1 MEEIDQYYLAQLYI
15 LAEELKSSYETF
27 QFHQIY
33 QKVLKF
39 CVSELSQD
47 YFEII
52 RDRMYCDRRDSKTR
66 RSSCTALAVIL
77 ESLVVLLAPVLSFT
91 AEEVW
96 ENYGKKTSVF
106 LEKFPDLSAYKNE
119 VLIKK
124 FEKVFETK
132 ELVQKALEN
141 ARQNGKIGKSL
152 EAKLFV
158 SYKNSSILEKLFT
171 REDFELFYVVSQV
184 EFEPIGNSVE
194 HTLLSSA
201 ENEEFLIE
209 VTLPANPECPRCW
222 RHTRDIHK
230 GGLCERCKAAI
241 KDYQAKAK
249 VANTWSEGWNEHV
262 MLRPLGSNNEFKH
275 R

>member
-1 MEEIDQYYLAQLYI
+1 
-15 LAEELKSSYETF
+15 
-27 QFHQIY
+27 
-33 QKVLKF
+33 
-39 CVSELSQD
+39 
-47 YFEII
+47 
-52 RDRMYCDRRDSKTR
+52 MYCDRRDSKTR

-230 GGLCERCKAAI
+230 GGLCERCKAA
-241 KDYQAKAK
+241 
-249 VANTWSEGWNEHV
+249 VG
-262 MLRPLGSNNEFKH
+262 
-275 R
+275 

>member
-77 ESLVVLLAPVLSFT
+77 ESLIVLLAPVLSFT

-96 ENYGKKTSVF
+96 ENYGKENFCVF
-106 LEKFPDLSAYKNE
+106 
-119 VLIKK
+119 
-124 FEKVFETK
+124 
-132 ELVQKALEN
+132 
-141 ARQNGKIGKSL
+141 RKIS
-152 EAKLFV
+152 
-158 SYKNSSILEKLFT
+158 
-171 REDFELFYVVSQV
+171 
-184 EFEPIGNSVE
+184 
-194 HTLLSSA
+194 
-201 ENEEFLIE
+201 
-209 VTLPANPECPRCW
+209 
-222 RHTRDIHK
+222 
-230 GGLCERCKAAI
+230 
-241 KDYQAKAK
+241 
-249 VANTWSEGWNEHV
+249 
-262 MLRPLGSNNEFKH
+262 
-275 R
+275 